1 MLVSQ
6 GKGKA
11 KAIQATDTGPI
22 SRIKEMDGYKV
33 WSYFGDNLYPD
44 RLVKCK
50 NNSPTNQSI
59 LELKAGL
66 TKGKKLV
73 TKTSNPE
80 LQPVLEAFL
89 AQMCGGYGLHELLY
103 RVASDWFTFGGYA
116 LQVWGYSQ
124 QPNGFDHLPF
134 GFVRK
139 GHFSQKDESGS
150 PSWYPGFIIRKD
162 WTVNEEKDAFNKTV
176 KPLYFLPYEFGAELS
191 IMPRLLYR
199 IRYSD
204 DKTHYPLPEWVA
216 AVKSCET
223 EIELINYKHA
233 SVLNGFMASGVVN
246 IPGVTQENLAEYQ
259 KQFDELRGS
268 DAAGSLLFVSTNSAS
283 EKIDIQPLSF
293 SPAEKDVGNYQAA
306 AKAEIIAAHGLS
318 SGTLIGEKGG
328 ASLGGDGGTM
338 DSALNQLMETK
349 IKPARNMIL
358 ADIAR
363 LLELAGFGT
372 VTYETEDVEYMDETR
387 VDTSEVLDATLN
399 TPEDGTVA

>member
-1 MLVSQ
+1 MYISHN
-6 GKGKA
+6 KA
-11 KAIQATDTGPI
+11 KAIQSTDTGPV
-22 SRIKEMDGYKV
+22 SRIVEKDGYKI
-33 WSYFGDNLYPD
+33 WGYFGDNLYPD
-44 RLVKCK
+44 RLIKCK

-73 TKTSNPE
+73 AKAADPA
-80 LQPVLEAFL
+80 LQPLLDAFVS
-89 AQMCGGYGLHELLY
+89 QMCDGYGLHELLY

-116 LQVWGYSQ
+116 LQVWGFES
-124 QPNGFDHLPF
+124 QPNGFDHVPF

-139 GHFSQKDESGS
+139 GHFSSKDEEGGKY
-150 PSWYPGFIIRKD
+150 WTPGYIVRKD
-162 WTVNEEKDAFNKTV
+162 WTAKEEKDAFGKPV
-176 KPLYFLPYEFGAELS
+176 KPLFFLPYEFGAQLS
-191 IMPRLLYR
+191 IAPRLLYR

-233 SVLNGFMASGVVN
+233 SVLNGFMASGIVN
-246 IPGVTQENLAEYQ
+246 IPGVDQEALDRYQ
-259 KQFDELRGS
+259 ASFDQLRGS
-268 DAAGSLLFVSTNSAS
+268 DAAGSLLFVSTNSAA
-283 EKIDIQPLSF
+283 EKIEIQPLTF
-293 SPAEKDVGNYQAA
+293 SPAEKDVANYQQA

-358 ADIAR
+358 GDITR
-363 LLELAGFGT
+363 LLALAGFEG
-372 VTYETEDVEYMDETR
+372 VTYETEDVEYMDETKI
-387 VDTSEVLDATLN
+387 DTSEVLDETLN
-399 TPEDGTVA
+399 TLDDGTLA